1 MTRAPLLTLALGLAT
16 CAGCA
21 APAPARLPDVA
32 LASSDGAPLR
42 LAELTARAPLTVVV
56 FFSAGCPIQRA
67 HDARLVALAARYRP
81 RGVQLVA
88 VDSEAT
94 ATPASDRDE
103 AQRRGYPFPIL
114 TDPDGRV
121 ADALGAEVATHTVVL
136 DAAGRARY
144 RGGLDSDRAR
154 LHDDAA
160 LYLRDALDRLLEGR
174 EPERVETV
182 APGCMLRRR

>member
-1 MTRAPLLTLALGLAT
+1 VVRLGFSLAAALALGA
-16 CAGCA
+16 CA
-21 APAPARLPDVA
+21 APARAPRLPDLV
-32 LASSDGAPLR
+32 LPSSDGASLR
-42 LAELTARAPLTVVV
+42 LSELEARAPLTVVV

-67 HDARLVALAARYRP
+67 HDARLIALAARYRP

-103 AQRRGYPFPIL
+103 ARRRAYPFPIL
-114 TDPDGRV
+114 SDPDGKV

-136 DAAGRARY
+136 DATGRARY
-144 RGGLDSDRAR
+144 RGGLDSDRTH

-160 LYLRDALDRLLEGR
+160 LYLRDALDRLLDGR

-182 APGCMLRRR
+182 APGCMLRRK